1 MGRWTE
7 LALKLAQAKRLG
19 EFAQADAVMRELAPL
34 ASQTARR
41 VHAAYA
47 SLRKQRAADFLAIA
61 PALIWKKIERFEEW
75 YLRELSESD
84 RARAAKEYFAA
95 WCYVELRYR
104 YFDAAREQSD
114 EQRIL
119 SLAPDRPIAD
129 PRWQRDQDDNDE
141 FELPPEELDRIRE
154 WDPLDGV
161 VLFCLTGL
169 WDRLPAGLWTHWL
182 EQLGIEEPF
191 PPEEYLRAA
200 GTRKRAVLA
209 ASLNVSRD
217 VIYQRWRRLKARF
230 SQQIPSVGAL
240 S

>member
-7 LALKLAQAKRLG
+7 LALKLAQAKRVGNL
-19 EFAQADAVMRELAPL
+19 ADADAVMRELQPL

-47 SLRKQRAADFLAIA
+47 SLRKQRAADFLAVA
-61 PALIWKKIERFEEW
+61 PTLIWKKIERFEEW
-75 YLRELSESD
+75 YLRELSVED

-114 EQRIL
+114 EQRVL

-129 PRWQRDQDDNDE
+129 PRYKRDEQDEE
-141 FELPPEELDRIRE
+141 FELPPEELRRVRQ

-169 WDRLPAGLWTHWL
+169 WDRLPPGLWTRWL

-191 PPEEYLRAA
+191 PPEEYLRAPS
-200 GTRKRAVLA
+200 TRKRAVLA

-230 SQQIPSVGAL
+230 HQQIASDGVL
-240 S
+240 Q

>member
-1 MGRWTE
+1 MGRLTE

-19 EFAQADAVMRELAPL
+19 DTAEADLVMRELQPL

-47 SLRKQRAADFLAIA
+47 SLRKQRAADFLAVA

-75 YLRELSESD
+75 YLRELSEAD
-84 RARAAKEYFAA
+84 RIRAAKEYFAA

-104 YFDAAREQSD
+104 YFDAAREQSE
-114 EQRIL
+114 EQRLL

-129 PRWQRDQDDNDE
+129 PRYERDDEDEE
-141 FELPPEELDRIRE
+141 FELPPEELRRVRE

-169 WDRLPAGLWTHWL
+169 WDRLPPGLWTSWL
-182 EQLGIEEPF
+182 ERLGIEEPF
-191 PPEEYLRAA
+191 PPEEYLRAPS
-200 GTRKRAVLA
+200 TRKRAVLA

-230 SQQIPSVGAL
+230 NQQIASDGVL
-240 S
+240 Q

>member
-1 MGRWTE
+1 MGRLTE

-19 EFAQADAVMRELAPL
+19 DTAEADLVMRELQPL

-75 YLRELSESD
+75 YLRELSEAD
-84 RARAAKEYFAA
+84 RIRAAKEYFAA

-104 YFDAAREQSD
+104 YFDAAREQSE
-114 EQRIL
+114 EQRLL

-129 PRWQRDQDDNDE
+129 PRYERDEEDEE
-141 FELPPEELDRIRE
+141 FELPPEELRRVRE

-169 WDRLPAGLWTHWL
+169 WDRLPPGLWTSWL
-182 EQLGIEEPF
+182 ERLGIEEPF
-191 PPEEYLRAA
+191 PPQEYLRAPS
-200 GTRKRAVLA
+200 TRKRAVLA

-230 SQQIPSVGAL
+230 NQQIASDGVL
-240 S
+240 Q